1 MSQSYS
7 SQLKGWAL
15 DISSRMLCKGDKVV
29 KPEELMEYADKLVA
43 YAFVPSE
50 AENAIR
56 EDIEK
61 EIHYHETIAALAMKP
76 ASNAADKLN
85 AAPTE
90 NPQ

>member
-29 KPEELMEYADKLVA
+29 TPKELMDYADQLVA

-50 AENAIR
+50 AESAIR

-61 EIHYHETIAALAMKP
+61 EIHYHETIAALTMKP
-76 ASNAADKLN
+76 ASNAADK
-85 AAPTE
+85 
-90 NPQ
+90 PQ